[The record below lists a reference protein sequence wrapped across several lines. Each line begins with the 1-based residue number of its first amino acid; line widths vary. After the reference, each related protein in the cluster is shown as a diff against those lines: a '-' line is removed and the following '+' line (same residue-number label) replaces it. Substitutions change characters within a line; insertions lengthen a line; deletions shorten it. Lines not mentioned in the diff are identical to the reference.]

1 MTHGD
6 VCLVDFGIPF
16 GSEPGYKR
24 PVVIVQSDKEN
35 LNRLNTVVVVP
46 LTSNTA
52 NADLP
57 GNVFIAKKD
66 SKLTKDSVA
75 LAHQIIVVDRFRLDE
90 KLSRMPNHIM
100 KEIEN
105 AIDYVIK
112 E

>member
-6 VCLVDFGIPF
+6 ICLVYFGIPF

-24 PVVIVQSDKEN
+24 PVVIVQSDKDN
-35 LNRLNTVVVVP
+35 LNRLNTTVVVP
-46 LTSNTA
+46 LTSNIA

-57 GNVFIAKKD
+57 GNVFITKKE

-75 LAHQIIVVDRFRLDE
+75 LAHQIVVVDKFRLGE
-90 KLSRMPNHIM
+90 PISIMPKHIM
-100 KEIEN
+100 KQIEN